1 MKLIIC
7 SPTACNLAETTRTLE
22 IAKVCRD
29 NFEILFV
36 SYGGEFENLI
46 EKEGFVIQHLKPAL
60 TPEKVEHLYRVD
72 QGRKLGY
79 FYSAREIEEQVKNEI
94 ALFQKLKPVAV
105 VTGFNFSNSISCRV
119 ARIPL
124 IWLTHSTWMMQTM
137 YNAGLA
143 SYVDMLDIPG
153 IRLLPEKF
161 LNWISKKM
169 LSMTNLY
176 ARPYNKVTRM
186 YGLTPFQSM
195 ESLWEGDYNLLAEP
209 EEFCELELPPTY
221 HYIGPLIG
229 RLDSPIPED
238 ILNLTKDKPIIYFAM
253 GSSGQPKVI
262 AKIVEGFAG
271 KPYRVIAPVK
281 SLLRNLDVKV
291 PSNVIVTDW
300 LPAHKVNP
308 MADISVIHGGIGTVM
323 TACLAGTP
331 VVGISMQPEQEFNI
345 DCLVRK
351 GFAIRI
357 RKNSFTPEKLS
368 RAIDQLLADKEAQS
382 KAKEFQKVMQKCDD
396 PSLITNFFESKFSNG
411 E

>member
-1 MKLIIC
+1 MKLIIF
-7 SPTACNLAETTRTLE
+7 SPTACNLAEVTRALE
-22 IAKVCRD
+22 IAKPCRD
-29 NFEILFV
+29 SFEILFV

-46 EKEGFVIQHLKPAL
+46 AKEGFAIQHLEPVL

-79 FYSAREIEEQVKNEI
+79 FYSADEVEEQVKNEI

-105 VTGFNFSNSISCRV
+105 VTGINFSNSISCRV
-119 ARIPL
+119 TQTPL
-124 IWLTHSTWMMQTM
+124 IWLTHSTWMMQSM

-143 SYVDMLDIPG
+143 SYVDMLDLSG
-153 IRLLPEKF
+153 IRLLPERF
-161 LNWISKKM
+161 LTWISKKM
-169 LSMTNLY
+169 LSLSNLY
-176 ARPYNKVTRM
+176 TRPYDKVARR
-186 YGLTPFQSM
+186 YGLKPFKSM

-229 RLDSPIPED
+229 RLDAPIPED
-238 ILNLTKDKPIIYFAM
+238 ILNMPRDKPVIYFAM
-253 GSSGQPKVI
+253 GSSGQPEVI

-331 VVGISMQPEQEFNI
+331 VVGVSMQPEQEFNI

-357 RKNSFTPEKLS
+357 RKNRFTPEKLS
-368 RAIDQLLADKEAQS
+368 SAIDQLLADKEAQR
-382 KAKEFQKVMQKCDD
+382 KAKEFQKVVQKCDD
-396 PSLITNFFESKFSNG
+396 SSLIINFFKSTFQT
-411 E
+411 

>member
-1 MKLIIC
+1 MKLIIF
-7 SPTACNLAETTRTLE
+7 SPTACNLAEVTRALE
-22 IAKVCRD
+22 IAKPCRD
-29 NFEILFV
+29 SFEILFV

-46 EKEGFVIQHLKPAL
+46 EKEGFVIRHLEPAL
-60 TPEKVEHLYRVD
+60 TPEKVEHIYRVD

-79 FYSAREIEEQVKNEI
+79 FYSAREVEEQVKNEI
-94 ALFQKLKPVAV
+94 ALFRELKPVAV
-105 VTGFNFSNSISCRV
+105 VTGINFSNSISCRV
-119 ARIPL
+119 TQTPL
-124 IWLTHSTWMMQTM
+124 IWLTHSTWMMQSM

-143 SYVDMLDIPG
+143 SYVDMLDLSG
-153 IRLLPEKF
+153 IRLLPERF
-161 LNWISKKM
+161 LTWISKKM
-169 LSMTNLY
+169 LSLSNLY
-176 ARPYNKVTRM
+176 TRPYDKVARR
-186 YGLTPFQSM
+186 YGLKPFKSM

-238 ILNLTKDKPIIYFAM
+238 ILNLPKDKPIIYFAM
-253 GSSGQPKVI
+253 GSSGQPEVI

-291 PSNVIVTDW
+291 PSNVIVMDW

-331 VVGISMQPEQEFNI
+331 VVGVSMQPEQEFNI

-357 RKNSFTPEKLS
+357 RKKRFTPEKLS
-368 RAIDQLLADKEAQS
+368 SAIDQLLTDKEAQR
-382 KAKEFQKVMQKCDD
+382 KAKEFQKVIQKCDD
-396 PSLITNFFESKFSNG
+396 PSLIINFFKSTFQT
-411 E
+411 

>member
-1 MKLIIC
+1 MIIF
-7 SPTACNLAETTRTLE
+7 SPTACNLAEVTRALE
-22 IAKVCRD
+22 IAKPCRD
-29 NFEILFV
+29 SFEILFV

-46 EKEGFVIQHLKPAL
+46 EKEGFVIRHLEPAL
-60 TPEKVEHLYRVD
+60 TPEKVEHIYRVD

-79 FYSAREIEEQVKNEI
+79 FYSAREVEEQVRNEI
-94 ALFQKLKPVAV
+94 ALFQELKPVAV
-105 VTGFNFSNSISCRV
+105 VTGINFSNSISCRV
-119 ARIPL
+119 TQTPL
-124 IWLTHSTWMMQTM
+124 IWLTHSTWMMQSM

-143 SYVDMLDIPG
+143 SYVDMIDLPG
-153 IRLLPEKF
+153 IRLLPEK
-161 LNWISKKM
+161 LLTLISKKM
-169 LSMTNLY
+169 LSLSNLY
-176 ARPYNKVTRM
+176 TRPYNKVARR
-186 YGLTPFQSM
+186 YGLKPFKTM

-238 ILNLTKDKPIIYFAM
+238 ILNLPKDKPIIYFAM
-253 GSSGQPKVI
+253 GSSGQPEVI
-262 AKIVEGFAG
+262 AKIVEGFDG

-331 VVGISMQPEQEFNI
+331 VVGVSMQPEQEFNI

-357 RKNSFTPEKLS
+357 RKKRFTPEKLS
-368 RAIDQLLADKEAQS
+368 SAIDQLLTDKVAQR
-382 KAKEFQKVMQKCDD
+382 KAKEFQKVIQKCDD
-396 PSLITNFFESKFSNG
+396 PTLIINFFKSTF
-411 E
+411 

>member
-1 MKLIIC
+1 MKLIIF
-7 SPTACNLAETTRTLE
+7 SPTACNLAEVTRALE
-22 IAKVCRD
+22 IAKPCRD
-29 NFEILFV
+29 SFEILFV

-46 EKEGFVIQHLKPAL
+46 EKEGFVIRHLEPAL
-60 TPEKVEHLYRVD
+60 TPEKVEHIYRVD

-79 FYSAREIEEQVKNEI
+79 FYSAREVEEQVKNEI
-94 ALFQKLKPVAV
+94 ALFRELKPVAV
-105 VTGFNFSNSISCRV
+105 VTGINFSNSISCRV
-119 ARIPL
+119 TQTPL
-124 IWLTHSTWMMQTM
+124 IWLTHSTWMMQSM

-143 SYVDMLDIPG
+143 SYVDMLDLPG
-153 IRLLPEKF
+153 IRLLPERF
-161 LNWISKKM
+161 LTLISKKM
-169 LSMTNLY
+169 LSLSNLY
-176 ARPYNKVTRM
+176 TRPYNKVARR
-186 YGLTPFQSM
+186 YGLKSFKTM

-238 ILNLTKDKPIIYFAM
+238 ILNLPKDKPIIYFAM
-253 GSSGQPKVI
+253 GSSGQPEVI

-331 VVGISMQPEQEFNI
+331 VVGVSMQPEQEFNI

-357 RKNSFTPEKLS
+357 RKKRFTPEKLS
-368 RAIDQLLADKEAQS
+368 SAIDQLLTDKEAQR
-382 KAKEFQKVMQKCDD
+382 KAKEFQKVIQKCDD
-396 PSLITNFFESKFSNG
+396 PSLIINFFKSTFQT
-411 E
+411 

>member
-1 MKLIIC
+1 M
-7 SPTACNLAETTRTLE
+7 ACNLAETTRTLE
-22 IAKVCRD
+22 IAKACRD
-29 NFEILFV
+29 IFNIVFV

-46 EKEGFVIQHLKPAL
+46 EKEGFVIRHLQPKL
-60 TPEKVEHLYRVD
+60 TPEKIEYLYKVD
-72 QGRKLGY
+72 QGQQFGY
-79 FYSAREIEEQVKNEI
+79 FFSTKEVEEQVKNEI
-94 ALFQKLKPVAV
+94 ALFQELKPIAV

-124 IWLTHSTWMMQTM
+124 IWLTHSTWMMQSM

-143 SYVDMLDIPG
+143 SYVDMLDLPG
-153 IRLLPEKF
+153 IRLLPER
-161 LNWISKKM
+161 LLISLSKKIFV
-169 LSMTNLY
+169 LSNLY
-176 ARPYNKVTRM
+176 ARPYDKIARR
-186 YGLTPFQSM
+186 YGLNPFKTM
-195 ESLWEGDYNLLAEP
+195 ERLWEGDYNLVAEP
-209 EEFCELELPPTY
+209 KEFCELKLPPTY

-238 ILNLTKDKPIIYFAM
+238 TLNMPKDKPIVYFAM

-271 KPYRVIAPVK
+271 KPYQVIAPVK
-281 SLLRNLDVKV
+281 KLLQNIDVKI
-291 PSNVIVTDW
+291 PPNVIVTDW

-331 VVGISMQPEQEFNI
+331 VVGVSMQPEQEFNI

-357 RKNSFTPEKLS
+357 RKNSFTTEKLS
-368 RAIDQLLADKEAQS
+368 NAIDKLLADKDAQR
-382 KAKEFQKVMQKCDD
+382 KAKEFQKVIQNRDD
-396 PSLITNFFESKFSNG
+396 PSLIINFFKSTFQT
-411 E
+411 

>member
-1 MKLIIC
+1 MIIF
-7 SPTACNLAETTRTLE
+7 SPTACNLAEVTRALE
-22 IAKVCRD
+22 IAKPCRD
-29 NFEILFV
+29 SFEIVFV

-46 EKEGFVIQHLKPAL
+46 EKEGFVIRHLEPAL
-60 TPEKVEHLYRVD
+60 TPEKVEHIYRVD

-79 FYSAREIEEQVKNEI
+79 FYSAREVEEQVRNEI
-94 ALFQKLKPVAV
+94 ALFQELKPVAV
-105 VTGFNFSNSISCRV
+105 VTGINFSNSISCRV
-119 ARIPL
+119 TQTPL
-124 IWLTHSTWMMQTM
+124 IWLTHSTWMMQSM

-143 SYVDMLDIPG
+143 SYVDMIDLPG
-153 IRLLPEKF
+153 IRLLPEK
-161 LNWISKKM
+161 LLTLISKKM
-169 LSMTNLY
+169 LSLSNLY
-176 ARPYNKVTRM
+176 TRPYNKVARR
-186 YGLTPFQSM
+186 YGLKPFKSM

-238 ILNLTKDKPIIYFAM
+238 ILNLPKDKPIIYFAM
-253 GSSGQPKVI
+253 GSSGQPEVI
-262 AKIVEGFAG
+262 AKIVEGFTG

-331 VVGISMQPEQEFNI
+331 VVGVSMQPEQEFNI

-357 RKNSFTPEKLS
+357 RKKRFPPEKLS
-368 RAIDQLLADKEAQS
+368 SAIDQLLTDKEAQR
-382 KAKEFQKVMQKCDD
+382 KAKEFQKVIQKCDD
-396 PSLITNFFESKFSNG
+396 PTLIINFFKSTF
-411 E
+411 

>member
-1 MKLIIC
+1 MKLIIF
-7 SPTACNLAETTRTLE
+7 SPTACNLAEITRALE
-22 IAKVCRD
+22 IAKPCRD
-29 NFEILFV
+29 SFEIVFV

-46 EKEGFVIQHLKPAL
+46 EKEGFVIRHLEPAL
-60 TPEKVEHLYRVD
+60 TPEKVEHIYRVD

-79 FYSAREIEEQVKNEI
+79 FYSVREVEEQVKNEI

-105 VTGFNFSNSISCRV
+105 VTGINFSNSISCRV
-119 ARIPL
+119 TQTPL
-124 IWLTHSTWMMQTM
+124 IWLTHSTWMMQSM

-143 SYVDMLDIPG
+143 SYVDMIDLPG
-153 IRLLPEKF
+153 IRLLPEK
-161 LNWISKKM
+161 LLTLISKKM
-169 LSMTNLY
+169 LSLSNLY
-176 ARPYNKVTRM
+176 TRPYNKVARR
-186 YGLTPFQSM
+186 YGLKPFKSM

-238 ILNLTKDKPIIYFAM
+238 ILNLPKDKPIIYFAM
-253 GSSGQPKVI
+253 GSSGQPEVI
-262 AKIVEGFAG
+262 AKIVEGFTG

-331 VVGISMQPEQEFNI
+331 VVGVSMQPEQEFNI

-357 RKNSFTPEKLS
+357 RKKRFTPEKLS
-368 RAIDQLLADKEAQS
+368 SAIDQLLTDKEAQR
-382 KAKEFQKVMQKCDD
+382 KAKEFQKVIQKCDD
-396 PSLITNFFESKFSNG
+396 PTLIINFFKSTF
-411 E
+411 

>member
-1 MKLIIC
+1 LIIF
-7 SPTACNLAETTRTLE
+7 SPTACNLAEVTRALE
-22 IAKVCRD
+22 IAKPCRD
-29 NFEILFV
+29 SFEILFV

-46 EKEGFVIQHLKPAL
+46 EKEGFVIRHLEPAL
-60 TPEKVEHLYRVD
+60 TPEKVEHIYRVD

-79 FYSAREIEEQVKNEI
+79 FYSAREVEEQVKNEI
-94 ALFQKLKPVAV
+94 ALFRELKPVAV
-105 VTGFNFSNSISCRV
+105 VTGINFSNSISCRV
-119 ARIPL
+119 TQTPL
-124 IWLTHSTWMMQTM
+124 IWLTHSTWMMQSM

-143 SYVDMLDIPG
+143 SYVDMLDLPG
-153 IRLLPEKF
+153 IRLLPERF
-161 LNWISKKM
+161 LTLISKKM
-169 LSMTNLY
+169 LSLSNLY
-176 ARPYNKVTRM
+176 TRPYNKVARR
-186 YGLTPFQSM
+186 YGLKSFKTM

-238 ILNLTKDKPIIYFAM
+238 ILNLPKDKPIIYFAM
-253 GSSGQPKVI
+253 GSSGQPEVI

-331 VVGISMQPEQEFNI
+331 VVGVSMQPEQEFNI

-357 RKNSFTPEKLS
+357 RKKRFTPEKLS
-368 RAIDQLLADKEAQS
+368 SAIDQLLTDKEAQR
-382 KAKEFQKVMQKCDD
+382 KAKEFQKVIQKCDD
-396 PSLITNFFESKFSNG
+396 PSLIINFFKSTFQT
-411 E
+411 

>member
-1 MKLIIC
+1 MIIF
-7 SPTACNLAETTRTLE
+7 SPTACNLAEVTRALE
-22 IAKVCRD
+22 IAKPCRD
-29 NFEILFV
+29 SFDIVFV

-46 EKEGFVIQHLKPAL
+46 EKEGFVIRHLEPAL
-60 TPEKVEHLYRVD
+60 TPEKVEHIYRVD

-79 FYSAREIEEQVKNEI
+79 FYSTREVEEQVKNEI
-94 ALFQKLKPVAV
+94 ALFQELKPVAV
-105 VTGFNFSNSISCRV
+105 VTGINFSNSISCRV
-119 ARIPL
+119 TQTPL
-124 IWLTHSTWMMQTM
+124 IWLTHSTWMMQSM

-143 SYVDMLDIPG
+143 SSVDMLDLPG
-153 IRLLPEKF
+153 IRLLPERF
-161 LNWISKKM
+161 LTMISKKM
-169 LSMTNLY
+169 LSLVNLY
-176 ARPYNKVTRM
+176 TRPYNKVARR
-186 YGLTPFQSM
+186 YGLKPFKTM

-229 RLDSPIPED
+229 RLDSPIPQD
-238 ILNLTKDKPIIYFAM
+238 ILNLPKDKPIIYFAM
-253 GSSGQPKVI
+253 GSSGQPEVI

-271 KPYRVIAPVK
+271 KPYRVITPVK

-331 VVGISMQPEQEFNI
+331 VVGVSMTPEQEFNI

-357 RKNSFTPEKLS
+357 RRKSFTPEKLS
-368 RAIDQLLADKEAQS
+368 SAIDQLLADKEAQR
-382 KAKEFQKVMQKCDD
+382 KAKEFQIIIQKCDA
-396 PSLITNFFESKFSNG
+396 PSLVINFFKSTFQT
-411 E
+411 

>member
-1 MKLIIC
+1 MIIF
-7 SPTACNLAETTRTLE
+7 SPTACNLAEITRALE
-22 IAKVCRD
+22 IAKPCRD
-29 NFEILFV
+29 SFEIVFV

-46 EKEGFVIQHLKPAL
+46 EKEGFVIRHLEPAL
-60 TPEKVEHLYRVD
+60 TPEKVEHIYRVD

-79 FYSAREIEEQVKNEI
+79 FYSVREVEEQVKNEI

-105 VTGFNFSNSISCRV
+105 VTGINFSNSISCRV
-119 ARIPL
+119 TQTPL
-124 IWLTHSTWMMQTM
+124 IWLTHSTWMMQSM

-143 SYVDMLDIPG
+143 SYVDMIDLPG
-153 IRLLPEKF
+153 IRLLPEK
-161 LNWISKKM
+161 LLTLISKKM
-169 LSMTNLY
+169 LSLSNLY
-176 ARPYNKVTRM
+176 TRPYNKVARR
-186 YGLTPFQSM
+186 YGLKPFKSM

-238 ILNLTKDKPIIYFAM
+238 ILNLPKDKPIIYFAM
-253 GSSGQPKVI
+253 GSSGQPEVI
-262 AKIVEGFAG
+262 AKIVEGFTG

-331 VVGISMQPEQEFNI
+331 VVGVSMQPEQEFNI

-357 RKNSFTPEKLS
+357 RKKRFTPEKLS
-368 RAIDQLLADKEAQS
+368 SAIDQLLTDKEAQR
-382 KAKEFQKVMQKCDD
+382 KAKEFQKVIQKCDD
-396 PSLITNFFESKFSNG
+396 PSLIINFFKSTFQT
-411 E
+411 

>member
-1 MKLIIC
+1 LIIF
-7 SPTACNLAETTRTLE
+7 SPTACNLAEVTRALE
-22 IAKVCRD
+22 IAKPCRD
-29 NFEILFV
+29 SFEIIFV
-36 SYGGEFENLI
+36 SYGGEFDNLI
-46 EKEGFVIQHLKPAL
+46 EKEGFVIRHLEPAL
-60 TPEKVEHLYRVD
+60 TPEKVEHIYRVD

-79 FYSAREIEEQVKNEI
+79 FYSTREVEEQVKNEI

-105 VTGFNFSNSISCRV
+105 VTGINFSNSISCRV
-119 ARIPL
+119 TQTPL
-124 IWLTHSTWMMQTM
+124 IWLTHSTWMMQSM

-143 SYVDMLDIPG
+143 SYVDMLDLPG
-153 IRLLPEKF
+153 IRLLPERF
-161 LNWISKKM
+161 LTLISKMM
-169 LSMTNLY
+169 LSLVNLY
-176 ARPYNKVTRM
+176 TRPYNKVARR
-186 YGLTPFQSM
+186 YGLKPFKTM

-238 ILNLTKDKPIIYFAM
+238 ILNLPKDKPIIYFAM
-253 GSSGQPKVI
+253 GSSGQPEVI

-271 KPYRVIAPVK
+271 KPYRVITPVK

-331 VVGISMQPEQEFNI
+331 VVGVSMQPEQEFNI

-357 RKNSFTPEKLS
+357 RRKRFTPEKLS
-368 RAIDQLLADKEAQS
+368 SAIDQLLADKEAQR
-382 KAKEFQKVMQKCDD
+382 KAKEFQKVIQKCDD
-396 PSLITNFFESKFSNG
+396 PSLIINFFKSTFQT
-411 E
+411 

>member
-1 MKLIIC
+1 MIIF
-7 SPTACNLAETTRTLE
+7 SPTACNLAEITRALE
-22 IAKVCRD
+22 IAKPCRD
-29 NFEILFV
+29 SFEIVFV

-46 EKEGFVIQHLKPAL
+46 EKEGFVIRHLEPAL
-60 TPEKVEHLYRVD
+60 TPEKVEHIYRVD

-79 FYSAREIEEQVKNEI
+79 FYSVREVEEQVKNEI

-105 VTGFNFSNSISCRV
+105 VTGINFSNSISCRV
-119 ARIPL
+119 TQTPL
-124 IWLTHSTWMMQTM
+124 IWLTHSTWMMQSM

-143 SYVDMLDIPG
+143 SYVDMIDLPG
-153 IRLLPEKF
+153 IRLLPEK
-161 LNWISKKM
+161 LLTLISKKM
-169 LSMTNLY
+169 LSLSNLY
-176 ARPYNKVTRM
+176 TRPYNKVARR
-186 YGLTPFQSM
+186 YGLKPFKTM

-238 ILNLTKDKPIIYFAM
+238 ILNLPKDKPIIYFAM
-253 GSSGQPKVI
+253 GSSGQPEVI
-262 AKIVEGFAG
+262 AKIVEGFTG

-331 VVGISMQPEQEFNI
+331 VVGVSMQPEQEFNI

-357 RKNSFTPEKLS
+357 RKKRFTPEKLS
-368 RAIDQLLADKEAQS
+368 SAIDQLLTDKEAQR
-382 KAKEFQKVMQKCDD
+382 KAKEFQKVIQKCDD
-396 PSLITNFFESKFSNG
+396 PTLIINFFKSTF
-411 E
+411 

>member
-1 MKLIIC
+1 MKLIIF
-7 SPTACNLAETTRTLE
+7 SPTACNLAEVTRALE
-22 IAKVCRD
+22 IAKPCQD
-29 NFEILFV
+29 SFEIVFV

-46 EKEGFVIQHLKPAL
+46 EKEGFVIRHLEPAL
-60 TPEKVEHLYRVD
+60 TPEKVEHIYRVD

-79 FYSAREIEEQVKNEI
+79 FYSAREVEEQVKNEI
-94 ALFQKLKPVAV
+94 ALFRELKPVAV
-105 VTGFNFSNSISCRV
+105 VTGINFSNSISCRV
-119 ARIPL
+119 TQTPL
-124 IWLTHSTWMMQTM
+124 IWLTHSTWMMQSM

-143 SYVDMLDIPG
+143 SYVDMLDLPG
-153 IRLLPEKF
+153 IRLLPERF
-161 LNWISKKM
+161 LTLISKKM
-169 LSMTNLY
+169 LSLSNLY
-176 ARPYNKVTRM
+176 TRPYNKVARR
-186 YGLTPFQSM
+186 YGLKSFKTM

-238 ILNLTKDKPIIYFAM
+238 ILNLPKDKPIIYFAM
-253 GSSGQPKVI
+253 GSSGQPEVI

-331 VVGISMQPEQEFNI
+331 VVGVSMQPEQEFNI

-357 RKNSFTPEKLS
+357 RKKRFTPEKLS
-368 RAIDQLLADKEAQS
+368 SAIDQLLTDKEAQR
-382 KAKEFQKVMQKCDD
+382 KAKEFQKVIQKCDD
-396 PSLITNFFESKFSNG
+396 PSLIINFFKSTFQT
-411 E
+411 

>member
-1 MKLIIC
+1 MIIF
-7 SPTACNLAETTRTLE
+7 SPTACNLAEITRALE
-22 IAKVCRD
+22 IAKPCRD
-29 NFEILFV
+29 SFEIVFV

-46 EKEGFVIQHLKPAL
+46 EKEGFVIRHLEPAL
-60 TPEKVEHLYRVD
+60 TPEKVEHIYRVD

-79 FYSAREIEEQVKNEI
+79 FYSVREVEEQVKNEI
-94 ALFQKLKPVAV
+94 ALFQELKPVAV
-105 VTGFNFSNSISCRV
+105 VTGINFSNSISCRV
-119 ARIPL
+119 TQTPL
-124 IWLTHSTWMMQTM
+124 IWLTHSTWMMQSM

-143 SYVDMLDIPG
+143 SYVDMIDLPG
-153 IRLLPEKF
+153 IRLLPEK
-161 LNWISKKM
+161 LLTLISKKM
-169 LSMTNLY
+169 LSLSNLY
-176 ARPYNKVTRM
+176 TRPYNKVARR
-186 YGLTPFQSM
+186 YGLKPFKSM

-238 ILNLTKDKPIIYFAM
+238 ILNLPKDKPIIYFAM

-262 AKIVEGFAG
+262 AKIVEGFTG

-331 VVGISMQPEQEFNI
+331 VVGVSMQPEQEFNI

-357 RKNSFTPEKLS
+357 RKKRFTPEKLS
-368 RAIDQLLADKEAQS
+368 SAIDQLLADKEAQR
-382 KAKEFQKVMQKCDD
+382 KAKEFQKVIQKCDD
-396 PSLITNFFESKFSNG
+396 PTLIINFFKSTFQT
-411 E
+411 

>member
-1 MKLIIC
+1 MIIF
-7 SPTACNLAETTRTLE
+7 SPTACNLAEITRALE
-22 IAKVCRD
+22 IAKPCRD
-29 NFEILFV
+29 SFEIVFV

-46 EKEGFVIQHLKPAL
+46 EKEGFVIRHLEPAL
-60 TPEKVEHLYRVD
+60 TPEKVEHIYRVD

-79 FYSAREIEEQVKNEI
+79 FYSAREVEEQVKNEI
-94 ALFQKLKPVAV
+94 ALFRELKPVAV
-105 VTGFNFSNSISCRV
+105 VTGINFSKSISCRV
-119 ARIPL
+119 TQTPL
-124 IWLTHSTWMMQTM
+124 IWLTHSTWMMQSM

-143 SYVDMLDIPG
+143 SYVDMIDLPG
-153 IRLLPEKF
+153 IRLLPEK
-161 LNWISKKM
+161 LLTLISKKM
-169 LSMTNLY
+169 LSLSNLY
-176 ARPYNKVTRM
+176 TRPYNKVARR
-186 YGLTPFQSM
+186 YGLKPFKSM

-238 ILNLTKDKPIIYFAM
+238 ILNLPKDKPIIYFAM
-253 GSSGQPKVI
+253 GSSGQPEVI

-331 VVGISMQPEQEFNI
+331 VVGVSMQPEQEFNI

-357 RKNSFTPEKLS
+357 RKNRFTPEKLS
-368 RAIDQLLADKEAQS
+368 SAIDQLLADKEAQR
-382 KAKEFQKVMQKCDD
+382 KAKEFQKVIQKCDD
-396 PSLITNFFESKFSNG
+396 SSLIINFFKSTFQT
-411 E
+411 